1 MPHIL
6 SMLRANP
13 GSDLARRRRSTMRKI
28 KVLRLQLLIPLV
40 VLVAATLFA
49 LQDPFFVVALRES
62 VFDAYQRLHPRA
74 YQPAPV
80 KIIDID
86 EASLSRLGQWPWP
99 RSRLADLVDRLREL
113 GAAAIV
119 FDMLFAEPD
128 RTSPSLVVQQWRKK
142 SLPAEWLAE
151 LEDFDATFARSLA
164 RGPTVTGFA
173 LVGRPGGPPPIR
185 HAGFAFVGAD
195 PRPFVPA
202 YRGAVTSL
210 PAIEEAADGNGA
222 LNVGFAAGGV
232 IRRVPLLLA
241 LGDELYPSLSG
252 EALRVAQGADTYLV
266 KTAGA
271 ADEASFGTHTGI
283 THVRIGAYVV
293 PTNSRGEIWVF
304 YTPPVP
310 DRYIP
315 AWQVLEGTVDPSAV
329 RGAIVLIGS
338 TAAGLQDLHA
348 TPLAVAMPGVAIHA
362 QAIEQT
368 LLGIHLNRP
377 DWAKG
382 AEILLMLGL
391 AALLLL
397 LGSRIGAVP
406 TAIIGTGAT
415 VAAFL
420 ASWYAFREQRILLD
434 PLFPAAAVL
443 VTYVIFS
450 LIKAL
455 HTEQEQRWV
464 RKAFASYM
472 SPKLVQQLV
481 ENPRELQLSGERRE
495 LSFLFTDLEGFTSL
509 VEHAEPSQIVPVIN
523 AYLDGM
529 IRIAFQ
535 HDGTVDKII
544 GDALHVMF
552 GAPVAAPDHATRAIA
567 CALDIDRFAHG
578 FAESQQQA
586 GVPFGE
592 TRIGV
597 NSGSAIVG
605 NFGGDLKFDYT
616 AHGDAINTAARLE
629 GANKYLGTR
638 ICVSEQ
644 TVALCPGFAGR
655 PAGTLVLKGKTRAIR
670 VFEPYRRGTRDTA
683 AMAEYW
689 AAFAMLESGDA
700 RAEAALAAYAAKW
713 PADRLAL
720 YHLQRLQQGDRGA
733 EVTLTEK

>member
-1 MPHIL
+1 
-6 SMLRANP
+6 
-13 GSDLARRRRSTMRKI
+13 MRKMRI
-28 KVLRLQLLIPLV
+28 LRLQSLIPLV
-40 VLVAATLFA
+40 VLAAAALFA

-62 VFDAYQRLHPRA
+62 VFDAYQRIHPRE

-80 KIIDID
+80 RIIDID
-86 EASLSRLGQWPWP
+86 EASLNRLGQWPWP
-99 RSRLADLVDRLREL
+99 RSRLADLVDRLRQL

-128 RTSPSLVVQQWRKK
+128 RTSPSLLLQQWRDKP
-142 SLPAEWLAE
+142 LPGEWLAK
-151 LEDFDATFARSLA
+151 LEDFDATFARSLSG
-164 RGPTVTGFA
+164 GPTVTGFA
-173 LVGRPGGPPPIR
+173 LVARPEGPPPAR

-210 PAIEEAADGNGA
+210 LAIEQAAAGNGA

-241 LGDELYPSLSG
+241 LGDQLYPSLAG
-252 EALRVAQGADTYLV
+252 EALRVAQGADTYVV

-271 ADEASFGTHTGI
+271 ADEVSFGTHTGI

-293 PTNSRGEIWVF
+293 PTDSRGEIWVS
-304 YTPPVP
+304 YTPPVA
-310 DRYIP
+310 DRYVP
-315 AWQVLEGTVDPSAV
+315 AWEVLQGAVDTAAI

-348 TPLAVAMPGVAIHA
+348 TPLATAAPGVAIHA
-362 QAIEQT
+362 QVIEQI

-377 DWAKG
+377 DWARG

-397 LGSRIGAVP
+397 LGSRIGAVW
-406 TAIIGTGAT
+406 TAVIGSAAT
-415 VAAFL
+415 LAAFA

-434 PLFPAAAVL
+434 PVFPAAAVL

-455 HTEQEQRWV
+455 HTEREQRWV

-481 ENPRELQLSGERRE
+481 ENPHHLQLSGERRE
-495 LSFLFTDLEGFTSL
+495 LSFLFTDLEGFTSF

-529 IRIAFQ
+529 IRIAFE
-535 HDGTVDKII
+535 HEGTVDKII

-567 CALDIDRFAHG
+567 CALDIDRFAHA
-578 FAESQQQA
+578 FAHSQRQA

-638 ICVSEQ
+638 ICVSEY
-644 TVALCPGFAGR
+644 TVALCPGFVGR
-655 PAGTLVLKGKTRAIR
+655 PAGTLVLKGKSRPIR
-670 VFEPYRRGTRDTA
+670 VFEPCAEKTRDAA
-683 AMAEYW
+683 AMAEYR
-689 AAFAMLESGDA
+689 AAFALLEAGDA
-700 RAEAALAAYAAKW
+700 GAEAAFAAFVEKW
-713 PADRLAL
+713 PEDRLAT
-720 YHLQRLQQGDRGA
+720 YHMRRLRRGDRGA
-733 EVTLTEK
+733 GVTLTEK

>member
-1 MPHIL
+1 M
-6 SMLRANP
+6 
-13 GSDLARRRRSTMRKI
+13 KI
-28 KVLRLQLLIPLV
+28 LRLQSLIPLI
-40 VLVAATLFA
+40 VLAAAMLFA

-62 VFDAYQRLHPRA
+62 VFDAYQRLRPRE
-74 YQPAPV
+74 YQPVPV
-80 KIIDID
+80 KVIDID
-86 EASLSRLGQWPWP
+86 EASLTRVGQWPWP
-99 RSRLADLVDRLREL
+99 RWRLAELVDGLRDL

-128 RTSPSLVVQQWRKK
+128 RTSPSLVLQQWRDKP
-142 SLPAEWLAE
+142 LPGEWLAK
-151 LEDFDATFARSLA
+151 LEDFDTTFARSLSA
-164 RGPTVTGFA
+164 GPTVTGFA
-173 LVGRPGGPPPIR
+173 LVGRPEGASPPTR

-195 PRPFVPA
+195 PHPFVTA
-202 YRGAVTSL
+202 YRGSVTSL
-210 PAIEEAADGNGA
+210 PVIEQAAAGNGA

-241 LGDELYPSLSG
+241 LGDQLYPSLVG
-252 EALRVAQGADTYLV
+252 EALRVAQAADTYVV

-271 ADEASFGTHTGI
+271 AGETSFGTQTGI

-293 PTNSRGEIWVF
+293 PTDSRGEIWIS
-304 YTPPVP
+304 YTPPAA
-310 DRYIP
+310 DRYVP
-315 AWQVLEGTVDPSAV
+315 AWKVLRGEVDP
-329 RGAIVLIGS
+329 GAIHGAIILIGS

-348 TPLAVAMPGVAIHA
+348 TPMAVAMPGVAIHA
-362 QAIEQT
+362 QAIEQI
-368 LLGIHLNRP
+368 LGGIHLNRP

-397 LGSRIGAVP
+397 LGSRIGAVW
-406 TAIIGTGAT
+406 TAVIGIAAAI
-415 VAAFL
+415 AAFA
-420 ASWYAFREQRILLD
+420 ASWYAFREQRILID

-450 LIKAL
+450 LIKTL
-455 HTEQEQRWV
+455 HTEREQRWV

-481 ENPRELQLSGERRE
+481 ENPQHLQLSGERRE
-495 LSFLFTDLEGFTSL
+495 LSFLFTDLEGFTTL
-509 VEHAEPSQIVPVIN
+509 VEQAEPSVIVPVIN

-552 GAPVAAPDHATRAIA
+552 GAPVAAPDHAARAIT
-567 CALDIDRFAHG
+567 CALDIDRFAHA
-578 FAESQQQA
+578 FAEAQHKA

-629 GANKYLGTR
+629 GANKHLGTR
-638 ICVSEQ
+638 ICVSEH
-644 TVALCPGFAGR
+644 TVALCPGFVGR
-655 PAGTLVLKGKTRAIR
+655 PAATLVLKGKSRPIR
-670 VFEPYRRGTRDTA
+670 VFEPYTPGTHDAA
-683 AMAEYW
+683 AMAEYR
-689 AAFAMLESGDA
+689 AAFALLEAGDPG
-700 RAEAALAAYAAKW
+700 AEAAFAALVEKW
-713 PADRLAL
+713 PEDRLAI
-720 YHLQRLQQGDRGA
+720 YHLGRLQRGDRGVG
-733 EVTLTEK
+733 VTLTEK